1 MTSATKKKSTSESD
15 LPDGSRIKEYV
26 VEKTNPDGSRT
37 VTTTQVKTFKVKRT
51 LHDGSQVTEDVSTTT
66 TTTKQIPARRR
77 QQQQDGNVIQNA
89 VNAVGG
95 FALDL
100 FGGGSSGNNKGC
112 GAGSV
117 LGEDEYAADHRRGG
131 GACDSPPPEFDDVS
145 TMAGDPS
152 WEAATEGQR
161 QWQQQQQQQQQ
172 LQSQQRQRQWQTQTQ
187 GRSNGTAT
195 KRTGMRDNRDVSI
208 EQWGDSESPV
218 SLPSTSRAVAHR
230 DHPSAFYPTNRHPSG
245 GSPYFAN
252 EDNHRIG
259 RASNHNMGGNNS
271 NGNAYV
277 YDNYDDDADDGN
289 ESVPSANFLL
299 YENDRL
305 ETQLPTFHR
314 ALPASVGSSKKSGGS
329 GGGVGRTIINKLT
342 PSLSGSN
349 REVRYNRSSGSH
361 RSGGDSGQRLNP
373 TSPPGGICQYQPQP
387 QRQLQQRGRSSTR
400 QDKHTLDPEVVNAI
414 ELIRQRSKSPLRG
427 RRGYL
432 PPLSPG
438 SQQSPYLEDQQVAHQ
453 EAIAMQEQYQLEASR
468 WRQEQYQQERPERGS
483 SLERPGRGASLE
495 RYGPP
500 RHLANN
506 NEWDEDVS
514 DERDDFAT
522 YDGMAPRPS
531 APRLQKNR
539 MAMEPAPTK
548 KGKMKQR
555 QQSTIEK
562 IQGKVPIIPPPT
574 LVNHGQVLL
583 TKDSFTTSSSAPKIV
598 MHKTNAILTSDR
610 YVHFYSLVQN
620 KWVQTTSVS
629 LPNTDGLSFALCN
642 NTAIVGV
649 PYDRNSRGL
658 LTGAAYI
665 FERDAKTQTWY
676 QVKKIVPKKVG
687 EFANVGYSVDISDN
701 VVCVGVPELRA
712 AGSITDG
719 GGSGGS
725 VYVYQRAE
733 QYKWMPMGH
742 LTMAWNNLDP
752 NCLAPSG
759 GLLAPTATNFGT
771 LVALKHKIL
780 VVSNY
785 QPNNLGIGGET
796 SLFVYEYDV
805 SLKNKWR
812 LIQTDLLS
820 TEGHRRNFGSHVALT
835 SNGEGIFI
843 GCHSDV
849 NPTEILYYK
858 RKTQVDTYG
867 NRTYQL
873 QQTITLQEK
882 CKISDFCVD
891 LNDNFVVGTLNSNR
905 VYVYQQ
911 MHDLATLEDQGWRL
925 VAKVIDNDLGRQR
938 FGEHVGLFGNNILV
952 GTKGNVYS
960 YSLEK
965 WLAEARKKPMKTT
978 SVRSGSPWSKIRG
991 IFVSSG

>member
-1 MTSATKKKSTSESD
+1 MTSATKKKSTTESD
-15 LPDGSRIKEYV
+15 LPDGSRVKEYV
-26 VEKTNPDGSRT
+26 VEETNPDGSRT
-37 VTTTQVKTFKVKRT
+37 VTTTQVKTSKVKRT

-66 TTTKQIPARRR
+66 TTTKRIPARGR
-77 QQQQDGNVIQNA
+77 QQQREGNVIQNA

-100 FGGGSSGNNKGC
+100 FGGGSSVNNKGC

-117 LGEDEYAADHRRGG
+117 LGEDECAHDP
-131 GACDSPPPEFDDVS
+131 PPPEFDDVS

-161 QWQQQQQQQQQ
+161 QWQQQQQQQ
-172 LQSQQRQRQWQTQTQ
+172 LQSQQRQRQWQAQTQ
-187 GRSNGTAT
+187 GRPNGAAT
-195 KRTGMRDNRDVSI
+195 KRAGTIDHRDVSI
-208 EQWGDSESPV
+208 EQWGDSES
-218 SLPSTSRAVAHR
+218 LPPTSRAVAHR
-230 DHPSAFYPTNRHPSG
+230 DHPSAFYPTSRHPNG
-245 GSPYFAN
+245 GGPYFAN
-252 EDNHRIG
+252 EDSRRIG
-259 RASNHNMGGNNS
+259 RAGNHNMGGS
-271 NGNAYV
+271 NGNGSAYA

-289 ESVPSANFLL
+289 ESVPSANFML

-349 REVRYNRSSGSH
+349 RDVRYNRSGGSH
-361 RSGGDSGQRLNP
+361 RSGGDSGQRL
-373 TSPPGGICQYQPQP
+373 SPRSTPGGICQYQPP
-387 QRQLQQRGRSSTR
+387 QQQQQQRGRSSTR

-427 RRGYL
+427 RREYL
-432 PPLSPG
+432 PPRSPG
-438 SQQSPYLEDQQVAHQ
+438 SQQSPFLEDQQVAHQ

-468 WRQEQYQQERPERGS
+468 WRQEQYQQERPGRGS

-500 RHLANN
+500 RHLANH
-506 NEWDEDVS
+506 NEWDDDVS
-514 DERDDFAT
+514 DERDDCATYDGMAPRPYGPPRHLANHNEWDDDVSDERDDCAT

-548 KGKMKQR
+548 KGKMMQR

-574 LVNHGQVLL
+574 LVNHSQVLL

-629 LPNTDGLSFALCN
+629 LQNTDDLSFALCN
-642 NTAIVGV
+642 NTAVVGV

-701 VVCVGVPELRA
+701 VVCVGVPELGA

-719 GGSGGS
+719 GCGS

-742 LTMAWNNLDP
+742 LTMARNNLDP

-785 QPNNLGIGGET
+785 QPSNLGIGGET

-820 TEGHRRNFGSHVALT
+820 TEAHRRNFGSHVALT

-858 RKTQVDTYG
+858 RKAQVDAYG

-873 QQTITLQEK
+873 QQIITLQEK

-891 LNDNFVVGTLNSNR
+891 SNDNFVVGTLNSNR

-925 VAKVIDNDLGRQR
+925 VAKVIDNNLGRQR
-938 FGEHVGLFGNNILV
+938 FVNRSFRLKEALKL
-952 GTKGNVYS
+952 
-960 YSLEK
+960 SLD
-965 WLAEARKKPMKTT
+965 
-978 SVRSGSPWSKIRG
+978 GG
-991 IFVSSG
+991 IFGEENEVVDVEAERQGGCGR